1 VELVLQDPS
10 GRATAVLWPSTQAL
24 ASQLVPG
31 ARADV
36 LFRVEPDAYSGGARL
51 EIVDAR
57 NSVHT

>member
-1 VELVLQDPS
+1 VIEDPS
-10 GRATAVLWPSTQAL
+10 GRATAVLWPSAQAL
-24 ASQLVPG
+24 AAQLAPG

-36 LFRVEPDAYSGGARL
+36 LFHVEPSEYEQAGARL